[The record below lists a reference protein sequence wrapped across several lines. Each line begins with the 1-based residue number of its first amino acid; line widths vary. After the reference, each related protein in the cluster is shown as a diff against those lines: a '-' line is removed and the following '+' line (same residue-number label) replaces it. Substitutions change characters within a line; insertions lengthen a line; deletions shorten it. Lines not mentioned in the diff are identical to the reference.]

1 MKKGSRANARVSYIY
16 IKGKLE
22 LFSCASKTKTKIKE
36 TTLQETLVTF
46 HLKVFGKKVYSNT

>member
-1 MKKGSRANARVSYIY
+1 MQECHIY

-22 LFSCASKTKTKIKE
+22 LFTCASKTKTKIKE